1 MISPHKTEN
10 RARKYN
16 SFPLNLHQMSPEKI
30 VADLK
35 KAQFKPVYWL
45 EGEESYFIDKV
56 IAYAEHHLLSEA
68 EAGFNLTIFY
78 GRDAAWP
85 DVINACR
92 RYPMFAEKAVV
103 IIKEAQDLKG
113 IDKLESYV
121 EKPLAST
128 LLFVAYK
135 GKKVDGR
142 TTLAKLLKE
151 KAVFMSTKKMYDSAL
166 PEWTAELVKEKG
178 YTLTKKALALL
189 IDHIGNDLNR
199 LNNEIDKLALNLK
212 DRKQITEDDIEKYVG
227 VSKEFNVF
235 ELQQAIAGRDL
246 YKAVRIVQYFGS
258 NPKAAPLQ
266 LVFPS
271 LYNFFSK
278 VQVVYTVPSKDEKEI
293 AAAIGANAW
302 FVKDYTAA
310 ASRFQ
315 YHEVEKLLLLLY
327 EYNLRNLGV
336 NDAGTGDAE
345 LLKEMVVK
353 MIAPL

>member
-1 MISPHKTEN
+1 MT
-10 RARKYN
+10 
-16 SFPLNLHQMSPEKI
+16 PESI

-35 KAQFKPVYWL
+35 KMKFKAVYWL
-45 EGEESYFIDKV
+45 EGEENYFIDQV
-56 IAYAEHHLLSEA
+56 IDYVEHNLLTDA

-78 GRDAAWP
+78 GRDAAWA
-85 DVINACR
+85 DVINASR
-92 RYPMFAEKAVV
+92 RYPMFAERQVV
-103 IIKEAQDLKG
+103 IIKEAQELKG
-113 IDKLESYV
+113 IEKLESYI
-121 EKPLAST
+121 EKPLEST

-142 TTLAKLLKE
+142 TKMARLLKE
-151 KAVFMSTKKMYDSAL
+151 KAVFLSTKKMYDNAL
-166 PEWTAELVKEKG
+166 PEWTSELVKVKG
-178 YTLTKKALALL
+178 FEINKKALFLL

-199 LNNEIDKLALNLK
+199 LNNEIDKLAINLK
-212 DRKQITEDDIEKYVG
+212 ERKQITEDDIEKYVG

-246 YKAVRIVQYFGS
+246 YKAIRIVQYFGS

-278 VQVVYTVPSKDEKEI
+278 VQVVYSVSSKDEKAV
-293 AAAIGANAW
+293 AAALGVNAY
-302 FVKDYTAA
+302 FVKDYISTS
-310 ASRFQ
+310 SRFKPG
-315 YHEVEKLLLLLY
+315 EIEKLLLLLY

-336 NDAGTGDAE
+336 NDAGTDDAG